1 MNVFQMKTTGKA
13 IFIQPIELLMKEHRL
28 IERMITSLETE
39 LQKSKKSLKTDTEFI
54 TVVIDF
60 FRTYTDRTHN
70 GKEVLQSNLP
80 CLFIEML

>member
-39 LQKSKKSLKTDTEFI
+39 LQKK
-54 TVVIDF
+54 
-60 FRTYTDRTHN
+60 
-70 GKEVLQSNLP
+70 
-80 CLFIEML
+80 